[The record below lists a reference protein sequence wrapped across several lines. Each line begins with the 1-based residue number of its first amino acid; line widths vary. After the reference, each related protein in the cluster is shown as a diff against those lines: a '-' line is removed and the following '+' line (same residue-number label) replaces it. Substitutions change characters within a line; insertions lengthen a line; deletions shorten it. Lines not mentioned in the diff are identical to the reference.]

1 MALLLGAPL
10 HVSAADSQT
19 AATIQ
24 HLVCRMVDE
33 VAEANR
39 LPVGFLTRIIWH
51 ESRFRPEATSPK
63 GAEGV
68 AQFMPQTAAERGLTD
83 PRDPAQAV
91 SHAARFLVELA
102 QRFGNRGLAA
112 AAYNAGAARVAKW
125 LAGEASLPAE
135 TRNYVY
141 LVTGRPADD
150 WATRRPLTGWF
161 ENEPC
166 IGLTA
171 ELARESFRGPVAP
184 AVWQGPPA
192 RPLPQPIGGVTQP
205 HREPN
210 RPLAAAP
217 PPRGPAPNPH
227 PTAGF
232 GGPVV

>member
-1 MALLLGAPL
+1 L
-10 HVSAADSQT
+10 AADSQT

-102 QRFGNRGLAA
+102 QRFGNLGLAA
-112 AAYNAGAARVAKW
+112 AAYNAGPARVAKW

-171 ELARESFRGPVAP
+171 ELARESFRVPVAP
-184 AVWQGPPA
+184 AIWQAKLDGTLRKA
-192 RPLPQPIGGVTQP
+192 IEGLTELDRKQTSTVS
-205 HREPN
+205 
-210 RPLAAAP
+210 AAP
-217 PPRGPAPNPH
+217 SGRV
-227 PTAGF
+227 
-232 GGPVV
+232 PVANRTKANDLCAEVRALGARCEVY